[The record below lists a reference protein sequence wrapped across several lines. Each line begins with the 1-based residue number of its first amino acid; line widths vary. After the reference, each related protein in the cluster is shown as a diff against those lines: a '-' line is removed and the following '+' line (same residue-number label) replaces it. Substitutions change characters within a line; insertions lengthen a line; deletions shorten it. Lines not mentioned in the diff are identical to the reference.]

1 MPFMKNG
8 HRDYAREYAWI
19 KKTGGLKKIAARVKA
34 RREMVKKVGSAA
46 LRGKDVDHKQA
57 LSRGGSNN
65 MSNLRAI
72 SSSRNRSFSRNADG
86 SIKSETSKRERK
98 K

>member
-8 HRDYAREYAWI
+8 KRDYAREYEWI
-19 KKTGGLKKIAARVKA
+19 KKTGGVAKIAKRVKA
-34 RREMVKKVGSAA
+34 RREMVKKVGAAA

-72 SSSRNRSFSRNADG
+72 SSGSNRSFSRNADG
-86 SIKSETSKRERK
+86 SMKSETSKKERK
-98 K
+98 R

>member
-1 MPFMKNG
+1 MKDG
-8 HRDYAREYAWI
+8 KRDYVREYAWI
-19 KKTGGLKKIAARVKA
+19 KKTGGLKKIAKRVKA
-34 RREMVKKVGSAA
+34 RREMVKRVGEAA

-72 SSSRNRSFSRNADG
+72 SSGSNRSFSRNADG
-86 SIKSETSKRERK
+86 SMKSEISKKERK
-98 K
+98 R